1 MISYKDNIKSDE
13 LGKNSLSDNS
23 IDTTEQN
30 AARTKCGSNDF
41 CPNIPIIKEERRKNA
56 VLTSKKIAIIAVL
69 TGLSYVLYMFAK
81 FPLPFMFPSF
91 LDIQFSEL
99 PALIG
104 GYALGPVAGCIII
117 VAKCL
122 LKLPFS
128 QTAFVG
134 EIGDIILGIA
144 IVLPASLVYKN
155 NKTLKGAIYGLLVGM
170 ACCVAVS
177 ALLNRF
183 LLIPLY
189 VKLLFNGS
197 WAPLIGATK
206 GLFPNIT
213 QENFY
218 SYYIPLSVVP
228 FNILR
233 CGISGGLSFLVYK
246 RLSRLIKLI
255 IAEHDGKRKAIPKA

>member
-1 MISYKDNIKSDE
+1 MTTDKNIGEDLRE
-13 LGKNSLSDNS
+13 GTISDNS
-23 IDTTEQN
+23 INTDENSSITE
-30 AARTKCGSNDF
+30 
-41 CPNIPIIKEERRKNA
+41 PNGNNFSSDIPIIKEERRKFA

-81 FPLPFMFPSF
+81 FPLPFIFPSF

-117 VAKCL
+117 IAKCL

-134 EIGDIILGIA
+134 ELGDIILGIA
-144 IVLPASLVYKN
+144 IVLPASLIYKH
-155 NKTLKGAIYGLLVGM
+155 NKTLKGAFYGLLFGM
-170 ACCVAVS
+170 ATCVAVS

-183 LLIPLY
+183 VLIPLY
-189 VKLLFNGS
+189 VKLLFEGS

-206 GLFPNIT
+206 NLFPNIN
-213 QENFY
+213 QNNFY
-218 SYYIPLSVVP
+218 GYYIPLSVVP

-233 CGISGGLSFLVYK
+233 CLISGGLTFLVYK

-255 IAEHDGKRKAIPKA
+255 TAEHAGKQKYTPKR